1 MRDCVFYF
9 PQRCVHTM
17 GKLEPIEKMLY
28 FTSQAINTMHR
39 TSLKI
44 NSIRCFDNNLQNIF
58 RTNIFESN
66 ATGHKLFIVVFMIDL
81 CYIILMLAYGE
92 SLLRWCYLWWLSQ
105 IYLHLSCEECV
116 VSTSRNCGPSH
127 TSKMDLF
134 ARIINSSKLTL
145 LTIFLRSSIV
155 VCFCNWDS
163 LQGME
168 SQKD

>member
-17 GKLEPIEKMLY
+17 GKLEPIEKMLN

-39 TSLKI
+39 TTLKI
-44 NSIRCFDNNLQNIF
+44 NSITDALII
-58 RTNIFESN
+58 TNIFESN
-66 ATGHKLFIVVFMIDL
+66 ATRHKLFIVVFMVDL

-92 SLLRWCYLWWLSQ
+92 SLLRWCYLWWLSL
-105 IYLHLSCEECV
+105 IYLYLSCEECV
-116 VSTSRNCGPSH
+116 VSTNRNCGPGH